1 MLKSKTPLNESSQ
14 DAFPSNIP
22 VGISSCLMGEK
33 VRYDGGHMRSKICT
47 EQLDNYFKWIP
58 TCPEI
63 AIGMPSPRPAIHIA
77 IRDEQERLLD
87 SNSHQHDYTDQIIA
101 FSHKRMQGLEHL
113 SGYVVAKGSPSCGME
128 RIKVFKDEGDKK
140 WHSAHKNGVGMF
152 TKVLMETYPNLPV
165 EEDGRLNDG
174 HIRDNFILRVFAYNQ
189 WQEMH
194 RSGLSYHKLF
204 QFHARIK
211 YNLMAS
217 SVPTYKELGRK
228 LADAS
233 QDKSVDIE
241 QFAQEYIGQ
250 AMSALKKIVKRKA
263 HRNVLL
269 HLMGYF
275 KKELSSV
282 EKQNF
287 RQSIDDYFEGIT
299 PLGVPLHLL
308 RLYLA
313 RFPNEYLSKQFYI
326 FPYPSKLATREFL

>member
-1 MLKSKTPLNESSQ
+1 MENSQ
-14 DAFPSNIP
+14 SLYGNPKDNRFPSDIP
-22 VGISSCLMGEK
+22 VGISACLMGEK

-47 EQLDNYFKWIP
+47 EQLNNYFNWVP
-58 TCPEI
+58 TCPEM

-77 IRDEQERLLD
+77 IREGQERLLD
-87 SNSHQHDYTDQIIA
+87 AHSHQHDYTDQIIA
-101 FSHKRMQGLEHL
+101 FSTKRMQGLEHL

-128 RIKVFKDEGDKK
+128 RIKVFKDEGEKK

-174 HIRDNFILRVFAYNQ
+174 HIRDNFILRVFAYHQ
-189 WQEMH
+189 WQQLQ
-194 RSGLSYHKLF
+194 RSGLTYHKLF

-211 YNLMAS
+211 YNLMAA
-217 SVPTYKELGRK
+217 SVPTYQALGRK
-228 LADAS
+228 LAQSA
-233 QDKSVDIE
+233 QDKEADIDD
-241 QFAQEYIGQ
+241 FALQYITQ
-250 AMSALKKIVKRKA
+250 VMAALKKIVKRKA

-275 KKELSSV
+275 KKHLSAV

-287 RQSIDDYFEGIT
+287 VQTIDDYFEGIT

-313 RFPNEYLSKQFYI
+313 RFPNEYLSKQFYL
-326 FPYPSKLATREFL
+326 FPYPTKLATREFL